1 MFNLMLTLE
10 MQVTSLRPKR
20 IAVISAAFTVDD
32 VVMVCFLVPMLIGP
46 PFGKKRKS

>member
-1 MFNLMLTLE
+1 MLTLE
-10 MQVTSLRPKR
+10 RQVPSLRPKR